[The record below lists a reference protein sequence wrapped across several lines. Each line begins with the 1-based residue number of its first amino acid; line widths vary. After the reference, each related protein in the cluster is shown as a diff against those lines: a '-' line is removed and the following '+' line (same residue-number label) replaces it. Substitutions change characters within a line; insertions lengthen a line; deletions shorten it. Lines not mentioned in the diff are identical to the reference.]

1 MQKRLTILALIFC
14 VTVELCGQSGPGP
27 TSPQVSEET
36 KTAWQM
42 RYDSARSKKLSGW
55 MYVAASAIPLAIG
68 GFDYAR
74 RFDSV
79 AVPGA
84 SYDVISCSGGVCVNT
99 VVREASTISRVE
111 NPGRRNV
118 AIAFFVGGAAMS
130 IWGIS
135 RVQGGAHDM
144 RKLEEQRRKWG
155 TVSFAPIPA
164 GRGWMLSYKR
174 TF

>member
-14 VTVELCGQSGPGP
+14 VTVELCGQSAAGPA
-27 TSPQVSEET
+27 SPQVSEET

-84 SYDVISCSGGVCVNT
+84 SYDVISCSGGVCINT

-118 AIAFFVGGAAMS
+118 AIAFFVGGAACS
-130 IWGIS
+130 IWGIT

-164 GRGWMLSYKR
+164 GRGWLLSYER